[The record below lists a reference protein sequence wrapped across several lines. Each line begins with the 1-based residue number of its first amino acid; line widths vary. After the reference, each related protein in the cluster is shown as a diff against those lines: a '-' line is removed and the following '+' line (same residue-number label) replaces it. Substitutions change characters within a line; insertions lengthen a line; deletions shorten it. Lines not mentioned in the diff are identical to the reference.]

1 MRWSSLF
8 KKSRKPDF
16 LLIGAQKCG
25 TSWLH
30 HHLRLSESI
39 YMPEEK
45 DREHF
50 SYVGH
55 VTRQATNNYCDQF
68 SPARADQ
75 IVGDANAG
83 YFWTRTGSKW
93 GRQPESFNPDIP
105 GSIHRF
111 CGGQLKLIL
120 MLRDPVERAI
130 SAYLHHIRHGAIT
143 PDTSIL
149 DTQVPL
155 GIIDMGFYSKHLAN
169 WRAAFGEENFHI
181 ITELPGIG
189 DRATETVE
197 AALRFLHAKP
207 VPHDQYYFNPVSPGL
222 RRIVNS
228 SGVWLPDS
236 IDFPGKAGTRPLA
249 EEEFDG
255 QRFLRVVSP
264 DELADLRE
272 ILAGN
277 EISLLFPTP
286 LPT

>member
-1 MRWSSLF
+1 MRWSGFF
-8 KKSRKPDF
+8 KSSRKPDF

-39 YMPEEK
+39 FMPEEK

-55 VTRQATNNYCDQF
+55 VTRPATRSYCDQF
-68 SPARADQ
+68 SHARADQ

-93 GRQPESFNPDIP
+93 GRQPDSFNPDIP
-105 GSIHRF
+105 GSIRRF

-149 DTQVPL
+149 DSQFPL

-169 WRAAFGEENFHI
+169 WRAVFGEENFHI
-181 ITELPGIG
+181 ITQLPGTG
-189 DRATETVE
+189 DHAIETLE
-197 AALRFLHAKP
+197 AALLFLDAQP
-207 VPHDQYYFNPVSPGL
+207 VPLDQYYFKPVSPGL
-222 RRIVNS
+222 KRIVNC
-228 SGVWLPDS
+228 SGVWLLSS
-236 IDFPGKAGTRPLA
+236 IDFPGKAGIRPLP

-255 QRFLRVVSP
+255 QHFSRVVSRA
-264 DELADLRE
+264 ELDDLRE

-277 EISLLFPTP
+277 EIESLFRTP
-286 LPT
+286 LPA